1 LRGSGQSSAIGRFA
15 ALLPSGSAAI
25 ALTLAL
31 AGCGSSAK
39 ATSQALQLERADLV
53 AVCRALSAAKP
64 AAVSEV
70 AATKAAW
77 PLIAN
82 GLPPDTSRLSRPA
95 IWLAVQRASA
105 LRVPGLFQ
113 EHQAAVLTGAGS
125 SLAGIFRTYGL
136 LASRGWQLIG
146 AAIQE
151 IEHGSPAAA
160 RFARANVAL
169 YIESVYDAHFSL
181 AQIGKKLLI
190 DYENQGGPTAF
201 GSSLTQ
207 VEVDSLAQAYSEAQ
221 DRLYPHT
228 GVRLGS

>member
-1 LRGSGQSSAIGRFA
+1 MRGSGRSSTIGRSA
-15 ALLPSGSAAI
+15 ALLLFGGAAI
-25 ALTLAL
+25 VLAIAL

-39 ATSQALQLERADLV
+39 ATPQALQLERADLV
-53 AVCRALSAAKP
+53 AVARALSAAKP
-64 AAVSEV
+64 VAVSEV

-82 GLPPDTSRLSRPA
+82 GLPTGTGTISRPA
-95 IWLAVQRASA
+95 IQLAVERASK

-113 EHQAAVLTGAGS
+113 ERQAAVLTGAGS

-136 LASRGWQLIG
+136 LANRGWQLIG

-190 DYENQGGPTAF
+190 DYKNQGGPTAF

-207 VEVDSLAQAYSEAQ
+207 AEVDGLAQTYCEAQ

>member
-1 LRGSGQSSAIGRFA
+1 LRGGGHSSAIGRSA
-15 ALLPSGSAAI
+15 ALLRSSSAAI
-25 ALTLAL
+25 ALVIAL

-39 ATSQALQLERADLV
+39 ATPQALQLERADLV
-53 AVCRALSAAKP
+53 AVCRALNAAKP

-82 GLPPDTSRLSRPA
+82 GLPADTSTVSRPA
-95 IWLAVQRASA
+95 ILLAIKRARS
-105 LRVPGLFQ
+105 LHVPGLFQ
-113 EHQAAVLTGAGS
+113 EHQAVVLTGAGS

-136 LASRGWQLIG
+136 LANRGWQLIG
-146 AAIQE
+146 GAIQE

-181 AQIGKKLLI
+181 AQIGKKLLT
-190 DYENQGGPTAF
+190 DYKNQGGPAAF
-201 GSSLTQ
+201 GTSLTQ
-207 VEVDSLAQAYSEAQ
+207 AEIDSLADTYSEAQ

>member
-1 LRGSGQSSAIGRFA
+1 LAIGRSA
-15 ALLPSGSAAI
+15 GLLLFGGAAI
-25 ALTLAL
+25 ALVL

-39 ATSQALQLERADLV
+39 ATPQALQLERADLL

-64 AAVSEV
+64 ATVSEV

-82 GLPPDTSRLSRPA
+82 GLPSDTSTISRPA
-95 IWLAVQRASA
+95 IRLAVQRASA

-113 EHQAAVLTGAGS
+113 ERQATVLTGAGS

-146 AAIQE
+146 AAIQQ

-190 DYENQGGPTAF
+190 DYKNQGGPAAF
-201 GSSLTQ
+201 GASLTQ
-207 VEVDSLAQAYSEAQ
+207 AEVDSLAGTYSEAQ